1 MKALGK
7 NTLRHRA
14 EQEVKKVYDE
24 LYYEAFRESAP
35 ETMRQTLAVVLYAL
49 SLHGYGEK
57 RLKQVLDWTQAVL
70 RLPGCLGKSWSCTD
84 CADTLKKR
92 YDIDL
97 SGITPNIETWEEYK
111 KK

>member
-1 MKALGK
+1 MKSLGK

-57 RLKQVLDWTQAVL
+57 RLKQVLEWTQAVL
-70 RLPGCLGKSWSCTD
+70 RLSGFLGKSCRCTD
-84 CADTLKKR
+84 CAELLKKR

-97 SGITPNIETWEEYK
+97 SGITPNIETWEEYRK
-111 KK
+111 K